1 MICARPLLV
10 ALGGGLAA
18 CASLPTAGVPLT
30 GEWGGTHVGLELSES
45 SGTLDYDCAAGTVD
59 GPLIPRR
66 DGAFDIEGRHTPGT
80 GGPERVGEVRPSYR
94 ARYWGA
100 VRGNRMTLQ
109 ARVEN
114 GVLLGPFTLERGA
127 EPIIFRCL

>member
-1 MICARPLLV
+1 MLAG
-10 ALGGGLAA
+10 ALAA
-18 CASLPTAGVPLT
+18 CAAVPQAGAPLT
-30 GEWGGTHVGLELSES
+30 GQWGGRHVGLRLGATSGELE
-45 SGTLDYDCAAGTVD
+45 YDCAAGTIG
-59 GPLIPRR
+59 GPLVPRR
-66 DGAFDIEGRHTPGT
+66 DGSFEVEGRHTPGT

-114 GVLLGPFTLERGA
+114 GVTLGPFTLELGA
-127 EPIIFRCL
+127 EPVLLRCL